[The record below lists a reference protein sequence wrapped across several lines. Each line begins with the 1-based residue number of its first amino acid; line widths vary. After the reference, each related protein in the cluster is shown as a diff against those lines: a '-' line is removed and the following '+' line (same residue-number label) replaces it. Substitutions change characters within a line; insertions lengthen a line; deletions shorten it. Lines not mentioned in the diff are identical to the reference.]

1 MDDRSGANATRPA
14 GVRDSLPATP
24 LLLMSPM
31 LASVSAVWSVVL
43 TLLLVLGSLG
53 VFLYGMKVM
62 SEAVQKV
69 AGDRMRQALAGL
81 TDRRLNGVA
90 TGFVTTV
97 LVQSSSAT
105 TVLVVSFVNAG
116 LLTLI
121 QSIGVIMGANLG
133 TTVTAW
139 IVAMIGKFNV
149 SAVALPVIGIGMPFL
164 FIGRDRGRNWGQVLI
179 GFGLIFFG
187 LGLLKDSVPDL
198 RLMMETDPDTAEAI
212 GRVVTAMSGHGFG
225 SVLLFLVAGVLLTL
239 AVQSSSAAMAITL
252 TCALNG
258 WLGDIHTDPV
268 AVFRNSAAIVLGEN
282 IGTTLTAWLASLG
295 ANANAKRAARAH
307 FLFNIFGVL
316 WMLAAFHLFTALV
329 WQLALSLP
337 GGMRS
342 VDPAF
347 QVSEVGFATAIFH
360 SLFNLVNILVLIAFV
375 PHIARV
381 VERWVK
387 DDPDSVPGGAGRL
400 QYLTPPL
407 VNIGELSLAEADNA
421 ARRMG
426 RLTADMFDGFVEVLE
441 SPGEDKSERVNELR
455 AMEDECDE
463 MLHDITAYLIQC
475 STHQIEAGHA
485 GRITAMLRTVA
496 ELEEATDRIYRM
508 VKLVQ
513 RKYKKD
519 RDFLPEQ
526 HDQLRLICAEV
537 GSILGLACRDAA
549 AVVDHQTFEQGAV
562 IEDRIDAMRK
572 RHNKAAM
579 QRMRTGA
586 DIATEML
593 YTEINNHLEAVGNHA
608 LNILETNRL
617 PAAELVGQ

>member
-1 MDDRSGANATRPA
+1 MF
-14 GVRDSLPATP
+14 
-24 LLLMSPM
+24 
-31 LASVSAVWSVVL
+31 ASVAAVGSVVF

-69 AGDRMRQALAGL
+69 AGDRMRRALAGL

-139 IVAMIGKFNV
+139 IVALIGKFNV
-149 SAVALPVIGIGMPFL
+149 SAIALPVIGIGLPFL

-198 RLMMETDPDTAEAI
+198 RAMMETDPDTAEAI

-225 SVLLFLVAGVLLTL
+225 SVLLFLVAGVLLTM

-316 WMLAAFHLFTALV
+316 WMLAAFHVFTAMV
-329 WQLALSLP
+329 WRLALALP
-337 GGMRS
+337 ESMRS
-342 VDPAF
+342 VDPSF

-360 SLFNLVNILVLIAFV
+360 STFNLVNILVLIAFV
-375 PHIARV
+375 PHIARL

-387 DDPDSVPGGAGRL
+387 DEVGAPPGGAGRL

-421 ARRMG
+421 VRRMG
-426 RLTADMFDGFVEVLE
+426 RLTADMFEGFVEVLE
-441 SPGEDKSERVNELR
+441 SPVEDKSGRVNQLR
-455 AMEDECDE
+455 AMEDECDV

-475 STHQIEAGHA
+475 STHQIESGHA

-496 ELEEATDRIYRM
+496 ELEEATDRIYRL
-508 VKLVQ
+508 VKIVQ
-513 RKYKKD
+513 RKYKKG

-526 HDQLRLICAEV
+526 HDELRVLCGEV
-537 GSILGLACRDAA
+537 AAILALACRDAA
-549 AVVDHQTFEQGAV
+549 AVVDAADFARGEAT
-562 IEDRIDAMRK
+562 EDRIDSLRK
-572 RHNKAAM
+572 RHNKGAM
-579 QRMRTGA
+579 QRMRAGD
-586 DIATEML
+586 DIATGML
-593 YTEINNHLEAVGNHA
+593 HTEINNHLEAVGNHA
-608 LNILETNRL
+608 LNILEANHV
-617 PAAELVGQ
+617 AAGVQAPRQA